1 MPDLWFLAG
10 LALGICVTGF
20 CAIGSFERGVD
31 SVRRG
36 VWSRELAARRQVVAA
51 RASQPD
57 ATSSRE
63 RLAAG

>member
-20 CAIGSFERGVD
+20 CAIGSFERGVE

-36 VWSRELAARRQVVAA
+36 VWSRELAARHRVVAS
-51 RASQPD
+51 RASQRDVTP
-57 ATSSRE
+57 SRE